1 MADNYLERKFEEMEA
16 RKRASLQK
24 KMKRRRSLGA
34 STPKRTSE
42 PSQTQEP

>member
-1 MADNYLERKFEEMEA
+1 MADNYLERKMEEMEA

-24 KMKRRRSLGA
+24 KMKRRRSLGT

-42 PSQTQEP
+42 PIQTQES

>member
-34 STPKRTSE
+34 SAPKRASE
-42 PSQTQEP
+42 PSQTQES